1 MNAYVRPHPDGFKSY
16 LGKNQK
22 TGLYI
27 VRVGWTVYEMNGNG
41 SVLYIVKNED
51 TIPLDVEKFKT
62 DRPKIYAAL
71 LSEVQFQRKKQLAID
86 LQKSNIPSYD
96 RKAYKNTAW
105 LYRLLSKGFTL
116 NSYRKSTLRCFFF

>member
-1 MNAYVRPHPDGFKSY
+1 MMNAYVRPHPDGFKSY

-27 VRVGWTVYEMNGNG
+27 VRVGWTVYETNGNG

-86 LQKSNIPSYD
+86 LQQSYIPSYD
-96 RKAYKNTAW
+96 RKAYKK
-105 LYRLLSKGFTL
+105 RRGFID
-116 NSYRKSTLRCFFF
+116 S

>member
-1 MNAYVRPHPDGFKSY
+1 MLMFAPHPDGFKSY

-27 VRVGWTVYEMNGNG
+27 VRVGWTVYETNGNG

-62 DRPKIYAAL
+62 VRPKIYAAL

-86 LQKSNIPSYD
+86 LQQSNIPSYD
-96 RKAYKNTAW
+96 RKAYKK
-105 LYRLLSKGFTL
+105 RRGFID
-116 NSYRKSTLRCFFF
+116 S

>member
-1 MNAYVRPHPDGFKSY
+1 MMNAYVRPHPDGFKSY

-62 DRPKIYAAL
+62 YRPKIYAAL

-96 RKAYKNTAW
+96 RKAYKK
-105 LYRLLSKGFTL
+105 RRGFID
-116 NSYRKSTLRCFFF
+116 S

>member
-1 MNAYVRPHPDGFKSY
+1 MMNAYVRPHPDGFKSY

-27 VRVGWTVYEMNGNG
+27 VRVGWTVYETNGNG

-71 LSEVQFQRKKQLAID
+71 LTEVQFQRKKQLAID
-86 LQKSNIPSYD
+86 LQQSNIPSYD
-96 RKAYKNTAW
+96 RKAYKK
-105 LYRLLSKGFTL
+105 RRGFID
-116 NSYRKSTLRCFFF
+116 S

>member
-27 VRVGWTVYEMNGNG
+27 VRVGWTVYETNGNG

-71 LSEVQFQRKKQLAID
+71 LSEVQFQRRNNSRLIS
-86 LQKSNIPSYD
+86 SNQTSLLMTVKPT
-96 RKAYKNTAW
+96 KNGVA
-105 LYRLLSKGFTL
+105 L
-116 NSYRKSTLRCFFF
+116 